1 MPDFTFDLNLFAS
14 LTFEA
19 ADERHARAI
28 MRDALDCADMRDA
41 LDCAELDGSPDLIEI
56 NGELIQ

>member
-1 MPDFTFDLNLFAS
+1 MPDFTFDLKLFAS

-19 ADERHARAI
+19 ADERHAR
-28 MRDALDCADMRDA
+28 ADMRDA